1 MNNMF
6 NGPVADELLDFLRFK
21 RSLGYGYMRAEFT
34 LREFDR
40 FLIEYVARNHRWQLD
55 QAAIAWLSSKPGRK
69 AVSVSDD
76 AAVLR
81 QFFRYL
87 RRSSNSGTVSEPIW
101 PHLPTESDFVPY
113 FLSEKDILTL
123 LRLSADLKRPPFRAV
138 LYRTLILILYCTG
151 IRFGEALRLRIRD
164 VDTRSAVFFVDTFK
178 GRSRWVPF
186 HHSLSRELEKYL
198 AARGRYASLDPD
210 DRFFVGADR
219 RRLPVNTAS
228 ETLSR
233 LYKLGGLKPEKGRAG
248 PRPYDLRHAFA
259 IHRLSRWY
267 RQGVDLHARL
277 PWLSAYMGHLDIIG
291 TETYLNTTPE
301 LLALAGNRL
310 RRRYKNVDEDK
321 SACAI

>member
-1 MNNMF
+1 MNNIF
-6 NGPVADELLDFLRFK
+6 SGPVADELLDFLRFK

-55 QAAIAWLSSKPGRK
+55 RAAIAWLSSKPGRK

-87 RRSSNSGTVSEPIW
+87 RRSSNLGTVSEPIW

-123 LRLSADLKRPPFRAV
+123 LKLSADLKRPPFRAA

-151 IRFGEALRLRIRD
+151 IRFGEALWLRMRD
-164 VDTRSAVFFVDTFK
+164 VDTRSAVLYIDTFK
-178 GRSRWVPF
+178 GRARWVPF
-186 HHSLSRELEKYL
+186 HRSLSRELDKYL
-198 AARGRYASLDPD
+198 AARVMYASPDPD
-210 DRFFVGADR
+210 GRFFVGADR
-219 RRLPVNTAS
+219 HRLPVQTAS
-228 ETLSR
+228 ETLRR
-233 LYKLGGLKPEKGRAG
+233 LYKLAGLKPRKGRAG

-259 IHRLSRWY
+259 THRLSSWY

-277 PWLSAYMGHLDIIG
+277 PWLSTYMGHVDIIG
-291 TETYLNTTPE
+291 TETYLHTTPE

-310 RRRYKNVDEDK
+310 RRRYKKADEDK
-321 SACAI
+321 NI